1 MSFIE
6 LLEKDNSASILKRNL
21 SFLVTE
27 MFKFKRG
34 LSPTQITELVP
45 QIKAGTNCEIMPI

>member
-6 LLEKDNSASILKRNL
+6 LLKNGNYVSILKRNF

-27 MFKFKRG
+27 MFKLKRR
-34 LSPTQITELVP
+34 LSPTQITELIP
-45 QIKAGTNCEIMPI
+45 QIKTGANCEIMPI